1 MKENEEREID
11 DVVADSACV
20 GQIGRARP
28 KMEDKNEK
36 EDEGV
41 GEGD

>member
-1 MKENEEREID
+1 MRENEEKEND
-11 DVVADSACV
+11 AAAAGSACV
-20 GQIGRARP
+20 GRIGRARP